1 MALTNGS
8 NYTFLGK
15 SLSATT
21 NSNMC
26 VTEDMF
32 YPLITGWT
40 VNINV
45 KVSGDVYITGVNNYH
60 SSLSNYNYTYMVP
73 SGLTSTAATKT
84 YVGNASA
91 SSYNSYDLFVLS
103 GATANQ
109 QLINRSELYKSDS
122 SRPLRMQYETSDSGR
137 FKIGTIPTASTTCL
151 NFTVKKTGTTLT
163 TSDKTDLWLKIRTQ
177 ITNSSVITS
186 TQPSLSLNTNS
197 TAYARPTV
205 VLPSKITLYYSP
217 VQPFTN
223 YTHNFDYGN
232 VNILSDTFSVSSSGH
247 LTRTISIAFPSG
259 IKFPCTS

>member
-1 MALTNGS
+1 MALTKNS

-15 SLSATT
+15 TLSAATD
-21 NSNMC
+21 SNMC
-26 VTEDMF
+26 VTDDMF

-40 VNINV
+40 VNISV

-60 SSLSNYNYTYMVP
+60 SSLLSYNYIYMVP
-73 SGLTSTAATKT
+73 SGLTTTAATKT
-84 YVGNASA
+84 YVGQASA
-91 SSYNSYDLFVLS
+91 STYNSYDLFVLS

-122 SRPLRMQYETSDSGR
+122 TRPLRIQYETSDSGR
-137 FKIGTIPTASTTCL
+137 FKIGTIPTADTTCL
-151 NFTVKKTGTTLT
+151 KFSVNQTGTTLAQ
-163 TSDKTDLWLKIRTQ
+163 SVKTDLWLKMKTV
-177 ITNSSVITS
+177 ITNNTYVTS
-186 TQPSLSLNTNS
+186 TQPSLSLNTSS
-197 TAYARPTV
+197 TAYARQTV

-223 YTHNFDYGN
+223 YIHNFDYGN

-259 IKFPCTS
+259 IKFLCNS